1 MLNKAKNNAT
11 CAICG
16 QEYEICY
23 SCKDAKKSA
32 LWKLH
37 CDTAEHYKVYQ
48 IVNGYTS
55 GIYTKDEAFDRLK
68 NVDLSDVSM
77 FRSHIKN
84 IVEDILH
91 EDKSIESDVDDNV
104 VADSKAQK
112 SEKNDVAN
120 KVVRRS
126 RKTVNRQDNNKYEV
140 V

>member
-16 QEYEICY
+16 KEYEMCY

-32 LWKLH
+32 PWKLH

-55 GIYTKDEAFDRLK
+55 GIYTKDEALDRLK
-68 NVDLSDVSM
+68 NVDLSDMSA
-77 FRSHIKN
+77 FRAHIKS
-84 IVEDILH
+84 IVVDILH
-91 EDKSIESDVDDNV
+91 EDNNIESDVDGNV
-104 VADSKAQK
+104 VVDSKAQK

-120 KVVRRS
+120 RTVRRS
-126 RKTVNRQDNNKYEV
+126 RKIVSRQDGNKYEV